1 MNSSW
6 IWFIT
11 MICHVSVNMMF
22 NCWVQSEPKSVKR
35 RSEAFFVQPII
46 FQCYLRAAAPV
57 QAGSGSLLKVWSWF
71 NFNFIYH
78 NWAFMLD
85 DQVRTSF
92 SERPHDFQPLV
103 CCCYCLVP
111 YIRLSLI
118 VLLVFTCSS
127 SPHSSSCSISQALLW
142 SQSALTGQSINL
154 KLGEFR

>member
-57 QAGSGSLLKVWSWF
+57 QAGSGSLLRVWSWF
-71 NFNFIYH
+71 NFNFIYR

-85 DQVRTSF
+85 DQVWVYF
-92 SERPHDFQPLV
+92 SERPHDFQPFV

-111 YIRLSLI
+111 Y
-118 VLLVFTCSS
+118 VLLVFHLLS
-127 SPHSSSCSISQALLW
+127 SISQALLW
-142 SQSALTGQSINL
+142 SQSALTEQSTHL
-154 KLGEFR
+154 ELGEFR